1 MCVKVKPEYMKPY
14 NDSNFNMIIN
24 CEILKNLIESF
35 MKCQISDKGIVF
47 SIDITKQMGLCNA
60 IDLKCSGCNRKYL
73 LQTSY
78 QSSKLNSKNGRKFY
92 DVNIQSVIAFREIG
106 KSLEGISL
114 FCRSNEYAATISQKI
129 T

>member
-47 SIDITKQMGLCNA
+47 SIDITKQMELCNA
-60 IDLKCSGCNRKYL
+60 IDLKCSGCNRKYSH
-73 LQTSY
+73 Q
-78 QSSKLNSKNGRKFY
+78 N
-92 DVNIQSVIAFREIG
+92 
-106 KSLEGISL
+106 
-114 FCRSNEYAATISQKI
+114 
-129 T
+129 